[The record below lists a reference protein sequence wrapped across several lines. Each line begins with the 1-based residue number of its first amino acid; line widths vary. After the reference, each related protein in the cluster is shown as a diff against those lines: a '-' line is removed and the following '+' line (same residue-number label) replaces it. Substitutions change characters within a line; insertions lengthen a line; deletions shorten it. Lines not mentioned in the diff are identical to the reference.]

1 MAKSVSS
8 LVEVSV
14 LVVASVDAKD
24 EDLSEAV
31 RDSRSDRTIAD
42 VVRDEIKSNLESVS
56 YVRHV
61 AIMSQSKGGEL

>member
-14 LVVASVDAKD
+14 LVVASVDAED

-31 RDSRSDRTIAD
+31 RDPRGDRTIAD

-61 AIMSQSKGGEL
+61 AIMTESKGGEL

>member
-1 MAKSVSS
+1 MAKSISS

-14 LVVASVDAKD
+14 LVVASVDAED

-31 RDSRSDRTIAD
+31 RDSRGDRTIAD

-61 AIMSQSKGGEL
+61 AIMTKSKGGEP